1 MVALALVAGL
11 AIAPRPARPAAHRTG
26 ARRTGA
32 PTTAAHHLP
41 LRKVATVALPGRA
54 TRFDYAADDPAA
66 HLLWLAHMGDSTI
79 VEVDTAARR
88 VVRVVPGIAEVT
100 GIIVVPALHRVFASA
115 PGTGQV
121 VTIDENS
128 GAVLARA
135 PAGSFPDGLA
145 YVPSTHQVWVSDED
159 GGVETVIDASSGRA
173 VATVPLGG
181 QAGNVRYD
189 AAGDRVLVDVQTRD
203 QLVVIDPRSRDI
215 ERRVHVPGCDHDHG
229 LAISQ
234 TRAFVACD
242 GNSVVVTMSLP
253 GFADLGRFRVGDGP
267 DVLALDPVRHLLYV
281 AAESGV
287 VTTVDTAAPA
297 GRVTGRA
304 WLGGNA
310 HVVAVDPSTGDAY
323 FPLPTG
329 RNGRPGLLITTPS

>member
-1 MVALALVAGL
+1 M
-11 AIAPRPARPAAHRTG
+11 P
-26 ARRTGA
+26 
-32 PTTAAHHLP
+32 
-41 LRKVATVALPGRA
+41 LPGRA
-54 TRFDYAADDPAA
+54 NRFDYAADDPAA

-88 VVRVVPGIAEVT
+88 VVRVIPGIAEVT

-121 VTIDENS
+121 VTIDETS

-135 PAGSFPDGLA
+135 PAGTFPDGLA
-145 YVPSTHQVWVSDED
+145 YVPSTHQVWVSDEE
-159 GGVETVIDASSGRA
+159 GGVETVINASSGQL
-173 VATVPLGG
+173 VATVALGG

-189 AAGDRVLVDVQTRD
+189 AADDRVLVDVQTRD
-203 QLVVIDPRSRDI
+203 QLLVIDPRSRAI
-215 ERRVHVPGCDHDHG
+215 ERRVHIPGCDHDHG
-229 LAISQ
+229 LAVSP
-234 TRAFVACD
+234 TRVFVACD
-242 GNSVVVTMSLP
+242 GNSVVVVMSLP
-253 GFADLGRFRVGDGP
+253 GFRALGRLRVGDGP

-287 VTTVDTAAPA
+287 VTTIDTAAPA

-310 HVVAVDPSTGDAY
+310 HVVAVDPSTGEAY

-329 RNGRPGLLITTPS
+329 RNGRPELLVTSPS